1 MTGKEAVEKGFADAI
16 SDESDAASISASAD
30 RRSLF
35 VNGRQIYMAHGITIP
50 ESIPTVSTANAD
62 GINKI
67 KPADTGSNEG
77 GIPMANNLEELRA
90 ENAELAAQIEGE
102 VRAAV
107 SAENTS
113 ALEQATA
120 AERRR
125 ISEIDEIACL
135 YDEETVRDA
144 KYGEHP
150 CSAAEMAFRAATKA
164 AKEGSAFMANAKK
177 DFQTS
182 SVGNV
187 GSAIIPN
194 DTDDNSPEN
203 IKASAKADVEKYKQ
217 MKEAR

>member
-1 MTGKEAVEKGFADAI
+1 
-16 SDESDAASISASAD
+16 
-30 RRSLF
+30 
-35 VNGRQIYMAHGITIP
+35 
-50 ESIPTVSTANAD
+50 
-62 GINKI
+62 
-67 KPADTGSNEG
+67 
-77 GIPMANNLEELRA
+77 MANNLEELRA

-113 ALEQATA
+113 AVEKATA

-164 AKEGSAFMANAKK
+164 AKEGSAFMANA
-177 DFQTS
+177 
-182 SVGNV
+182 
-187 GSAIIPN
+187 
-194 DTDDNSPEN
+194 
-203 IKASAKADVEKYKQ
+203 
-217 MKEAR
+217 